1 MNKTYY
7 STITGI
13 FIIIGIGVGIF
24 NRMMPD
30 YSLAV
35 LGAGNI
41 VMAIL
46 SLASFMLVKKQSG
59 KNAAAF
65 VRGVSGASLLKL
77 MVCIVGVLV
86 YGLINR
92 ANIHKP
98 TIFVLMGI
106 YAIYAAAETILLSKM
121 ARAMK

>member
-1 MNKTYY
+1 MTL
-7 STITGI
+7 
-13 FIIIGIGVGIF
+13 GIGLGIF
-24 NRMMPD
+24 NKAMPD
-30 YSLAV
+30 YSLV
-35 LGAGNI
+35 VMETGNI
-41 VMAIL
+41 VMAVL
-46 SLASFMLVKKQSG
+46 SLTSFMLVKKQSG

-86 YGLINR
+86 YGMINR

-98 TIFVLMGI
+98 TIFVLMAI
-106 YAIYAAAETILLSKM
+106 YAVYAAAETILLSKM